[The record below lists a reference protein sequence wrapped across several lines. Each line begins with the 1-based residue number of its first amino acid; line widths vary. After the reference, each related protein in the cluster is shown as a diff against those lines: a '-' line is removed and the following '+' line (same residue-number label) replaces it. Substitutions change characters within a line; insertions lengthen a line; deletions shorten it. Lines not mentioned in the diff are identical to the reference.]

1 MKSMKMLDTNMILR
15 FLLDDNKE
23 MSQTVSD
30 IINCNTVAV
39 TAEVIAE
46 VVYVMKGIY
55 KIPKSDIYNALTKFL
70 KIGNI
75 ISENKKI
82 ITKGLEFY
90 NQNNLDFVD
99 CLLCA
104 YHTESGYEICT
115 FDKKLIKTI
124 KKEDEK

>member
-1 MKSMKMLDTNMILR
+1 MKMLDANMILR

-30 IINCNTVAV
+30 IINCNTVVV

-46 VVYVMKGIY
+46 VIYVMKGIY

-75 ISENKKI
+75 ISENKKV

>member
-1 MKSMKMLDTNMILR
+1 MKMLDANMILR

-30 IINCNTVAV
+30 IINCNTVVV

-46 VVYVMKGIY
+46 VIYVMKGIY

-75 ISENKKI
+75 ISENKKV

-124 KKEDEK
+124 KKKDEK